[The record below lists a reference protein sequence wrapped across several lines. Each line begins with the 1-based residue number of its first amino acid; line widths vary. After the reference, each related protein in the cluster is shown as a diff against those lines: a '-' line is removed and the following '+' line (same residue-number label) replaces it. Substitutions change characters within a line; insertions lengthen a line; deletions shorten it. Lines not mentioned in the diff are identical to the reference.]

1 MEKKPLEEERGFIN
15 IKTFWWSNRPRR
27 SSTVSLSLFCPP
39 FHKKSTNTPQSIS
52 WLPIL
57 LPSPFLMTSKKKH
70 KPPVINNAC
79 FRICPSRS
87 KPPPKFHGH
96 TPRYFPPLLHSSPL
110 LLPGPGGGYM
120 APSWHSNF
128 ILYVLFSPYGVLYAL
143 FLSSCPFI
151 RLLTPFWRTFKTT
164 VRSLTHLISLLKSQW
179 LDFFPRRFPS
189 GMGRDKGPDFIILD
203 R

>member
-39 FHKKSTNTPQSIS
+39 FHKNEDNPSTNTPQSIS
-52 WLPIL
+52 WPPIL

-96 TPRYFPPLLHSSPL
+96 TPRYLPPLLFYSSAPGVVIWPRLGIPISFFMSSSLLMVSYMLCSSPHVPL
-110 LLPGPGGGYM
+110 
-120 APSWHSNF
+120 
-128 ILYVLFSPYGVLYAL
+128 
-143 FLSSCPFI
+143 
-151 RLLTPFWRTFKTT
+151 
-164 VRSLTHLISLLKSQW
+164 
-179 LDFFPRRFPS
+179 LDF
-189 GMGRDKGPDFIILD
+189 
-203 R
+203 